1 MASQQDL
8 LREVR
13 ARLDESTEHMWLDS
27 QLRSWIND
35 GARDIARK
43 TETLLDRQD
52 ITAVVGTQEYTM
64 PTDTIRVHRVEWHPD
79 GDDNIY
85 PLEYRDFQSADN
97 VWWTSQIQTEGT
109 PVIFTLWGFPPQ
121 LKLIV
126 YPTPSEAGSFK
137 VFYYRNPAEL
147 TTDGTDSASTIE
159 IPEGWHDV
167 ICDYVEF
174 KALRRDKDPTW
185 QEAKALYDEHVL
197 DLHATTR
204 RWSDQAGMIQAGN
217 SFVPAWLYSEGY

>member
-8 LREVR
+8 LKEVR

-109 PVIFTLWGFPPQ
+109 PVIFTLWGFP
-121 LKLIV
+121 L
-126 YPTPSEAGSFK
+126 S
-137 VFYYRNPAEL
+137 
-147 TTDGTDSASTIE
+147 
-159 IPEGWHDV
+159 
-167 ICDYVEF
+167 
-174 KALRRDKDPTW
+174 
-185 QEAKALYDEHVL
+185 
-197 DLHATTR
+197 
-204 RWSDQAGMIQAGN
+204 
-217 SFVPAWLYSEGY
+217 